1 MPSTAPAVRK
11 TGRTP
16 GTLNRKSFFRR
27 AYEQRQL
34 LVLTV
39 PFLLL
44 VFVFNYMPIWGW
56 LMAFQNFN
64 PGKGLWKSKWLGLA
78 NFQEAF
84 ADRNFISSI
93 ANTLN
98 ISLLRIS
105 LGFVTAILLA
115 LMLNEVRN
123 LIFKRVVQT
132 ISYLPYFISWVV
144 ASSIVYMTLSSTG
157 IVNTILINLGVVSK
171 AIPFMGEPGYFYG
184 IAGISHVWKNV
195 GWNAII
201 YLAAM
206 TGVDQELYEA
216 AAVDGAGRLRRIW
229 SVTLPSIIPTIKIL
243 LVLAIG
249 NLMSTSFEHIY
260 LLSNP
265 SNISTSRTIE
275 VYVYTYAMRGG
286 RFSYGTAIGMFNSI
300 VAITLIMISNW
311 VSKRIDGYGIF

>member
-1 MPSTAPAVRK
+1 
-11 TGRTP
+11 
-16 GTLNRKSFFRR
+16 
-27 AYEQRQL
+27 
-34 LVLTV
+34 
-39 PFLLL
+39 
-44 VFVFNYMPIWGW
+44 
-56 LMAFQNFN
+56 MAFQNYN
-64 PGKGLWKSKWLGLA
+64 PGKGIWNSKWVGLA
-78 NFQEAF
+78 NFKEAF
-84 ADRNFISSI
+84 SDRNFINAI
-93 ANTLN
+93 VNTLN
-98 ISLLRIS
+98 ISLLRIT

-115 LMLNEVRN
+115 LMLNEVRRV
-123 LIFKRVVQT
+123 IFKRVVQT

-144 ASSIVYMTLSSTG
+144 ASSIVYMTLSPSG
-157 IVNTILINLGVVSK
+157 IVNTLLLNLGFVDK
-171 AIPFMGEPGYFYG
+171 GIQFMGEPKYFYG

-249 NLMSTSFEHIY
+249 NLMSASFEHIY

-265 SNISTSRTIE
+265 ANISASRTIE
-275 VYVYTYAMRGG
+275 VYVYVYAMRGG
-286 RFSYGTAIGMFNSI
+286 RFSYGTAIGIFNSM

>member
-1 MPSTAPAVRK
+1 MSTAPALQNAV
-11 TGRTP
+11 RTP
-16 GTLNRKSFFRR
+16 GAPVKKTFFRR

-64 PGKGLWKSKWLGLA
+64 PGKGLWKSKWVGID
-78 NFQEAF
+78 NFTELF
-84 ADRNFISSI
+84 ADRNFHNSI
-93 ANTLN
+93 FNSLN

-105 LGFVTAILLA
+105 LGFITAILLA

-123 LIFKRVVQT
+123 VIFKRTVQT

-144 ASSIVYMTLSSTG
+144 ASSIVYMTLSPTG
-157 IVNTILINLGVVSK
+157 IVNTLLVNAGLVEKGIQ
-171 AIPFMGEPGYFYG
+171 FMGEPRYFYG

-206 TGVDQELYEA
+206 TGIDQELYDV

-229 SVTLPSIIPTIKIL
+229 SITLPSIMPTIKIL

-265 SNISTSRTIE
+265 ANISSSRTIE

-286 RFSYGTAIGMFNSI
+286 RFSYGTAIGIFNSFI
-300 VAITLIMISNW
+300 SITLIMISNW
-311 VSKRIDGYGIF
+311 ASKRIDGYGIF